1 MCKWGQVHFAHNF
14 YHVASKLVVIYCGH
28 EDLYYFIKDRDRNM
42 DYSVLIIDDEVEL
55 ADSTAEYFNMFDIK
69 SCAVYTAQDALSFL
83 KENTTKLILLDINL
97 GKTSGFEL
105 CKQLRKEYDIPILFI
120 SARSS
125 DDDMVIALN
134 IGGDDYITK
143 PYSLNV
149 LHAKV
154 KVVLKRYE
162 QAAERALAGVA
173 GSNGI
178 AAGEVSTSKDKV
190 YHLGNVEVDTEA
202 GLVKKAGEIIELTA
216 MEYKLLTYLLENRNK
231 VVSKQKIFDNVWEDS
246 IVSEGTLNVHLR
258 HLREKIEEDPN
269 SPKIIKTIRGIGL
282 MLNNE
287 E

>member
-1 MCKWGQVHFAHNF
+1 
-14 YHVASKLVVIYCGH
+14 
-28 EDLYYFIKDRDRNM
+28 M

-69 SCAVYTAQDALSFL
+69 SCAVYTAQDALNFL

-105 CKQLRKEYDIPILFI
+105 CKQLRKDYDIPILFI

-162 QAAERALAGVA
+162 QAAERAVASVSVESNESPAGAV
-173 GSNGI
+173 S
-178 AAGEVSTSKDKV
+178 AANTEMIFHFGE
-190 YHLGNVEVDTEA
+190 VEVDTDA
-202 GLVKKAGEIIELTA
+202 GLVRKSGEVVELTA
-216 MEYKLLTYLLENRNK
+216 MEYRLLTYLLENRNK

-246 IVSEGTLNVHLR
+246 FVSEGTLNVHLR

-282 MLNNE
+282 MLNYE